1 MPNSVL
7 QYYGGALISTV
18 SVTGDG
24 IVYTLIRTNLP
35 YQIVSHLSPESA
47 LAKPQAGDGNSFSYS
62 IDLNEITFNPNL
74 VSYLG
79 DGVSEAKKSSSISGL
94 EYNNIEIPMAPSVLS
109 TTTGVHWPWVQPV
122 AYKGKRDSAVLLSN
136 FQAFQRLFAQYEQI
150 ISSIVIPATGFLP
163 TDAVQ
168 AQIGYTRRILAFQSQ
183 IRRQDPILLGW
194 Y

>member
-24 IVYTLIRTNLP
+24 ITYTLIRTNLP

-47 LAKPQAGDGNSFSYS
+47 LTKPQAGEGNSFSYS

-79 DGVSEAKKSSSISGL
+79 DGTSAAKKSSSISGL
-94 EYNNIEIPMAPSVLS
+94 EYIESEIPTSPSVLS
-109 TTTGVHWPWVQPV
+109 TTTGLHWPWVQPI

-150 ISSIVIPATGFLP
+150 ISSIVIPTTGFLP

-183 IRRQDPILLGW
+183 LRRQDPILLGW